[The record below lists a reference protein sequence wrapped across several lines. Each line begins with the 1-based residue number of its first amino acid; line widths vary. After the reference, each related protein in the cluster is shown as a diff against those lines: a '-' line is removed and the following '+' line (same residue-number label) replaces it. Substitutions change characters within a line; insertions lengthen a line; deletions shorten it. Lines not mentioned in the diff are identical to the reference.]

1 MRHWKSPHQNRSSCD
16 SLGFKDLGSTF
27 LTAFTG
33 KACFP
38 VTTGIP
44 LYQSESIQWLEVDS
58 EGCKVPQI
66 HLVPTLILRIHC
78 GICRFS
84 PCHLSQPAS
93 TCLLSFLSWPANV
106 HSQGLSRN
114 PTISPSSPTHV
125 STALT
130 ASGLPSNGGVNPP
143 AANSACSWSCHFYF
157 CFLSPL
163 NPREWPRQGA

>member
-58 EGCKVPQI
+58 EGYKVPQI

-78 GICRFS
+78 GICSSVPFLTVSSEPTCFNLSVVFPVLTCRCPQPGTVLESYHFS
-84 PCHLSQPAS
+84 PISHSRVYSPDCIRPSQQWW
-93 TCLLSFLSWPANV
+93 C
-106 HSQGLSRN
+106 Q
-114 PTISPSSPTHV
+114 
-125 STALT
+125 
-130 ASGLPSNGGVNPP
+130 PP
-143 AANSACSWSCHFYF
+143 CS
-157 CFLSPL
+157 
-163 NPREWPRQGA
+163 